1 MVEMVLGVVTVVVA
15 AAATIET
22 EMVVIIIEIIGMVVT
37 VIEMMEMLEV
47 AIITEML
54 QVVMMVG
61 MVVMRDRRIIMH
73 KFHRQLISMAN
84 LLVIITSPMRVLME
98 VTMGMIMLMGCS
110 LGDMKGDLNRIHRV
124 MVHHHL
130 LPTTVATMGH
140 HLVVV
145 MGAMVRGV
153 PLVVHIVIA
162 GAVGAAAE
170 ARRRPQ

>member
-15 AAATIET
+15 AATIET
-22 EMVVIIIEIIGMVVT
+22 EMVVIIIERIGMVVT
-37 VIEMMEMLEV
+37 VIEMTEMLEV

-54 QVVMMVG
+54 QVVMMVV

-84 LLVIITSPMRVLME
+84 PLVTIAFPMRVLME

-110 LGDMKGDLNRIHRV
+110 LGDMKGDLNLIHRV
-124 MVHHHL
+124 MVHHRL
-130 LPTTVATMGH
+130 LPTIVATMGH

-170 ARRRPQ
+170 PRRRPQ

>member
-15 AAATIET
+15 AATIET
-22 EMVVIIIEIIGMVVT
+22 EMVVIIIERIGMVVT
-37 VIEMMEMLEV
+37 VIEMTEMLEV

-54 QVVMMVG
+54 QVVM
-61 MVVMRDRRIIMH
+61 VVMRDRRIIMH
-73 KFHRQLISMAN
+73 KFHHQLISMAN
-84 LLVIITSPMRVLME
+84 PLVIIASPMRVLME

-110 LGDMKGDLNRIHRV
+110 LGDMKGDLNLIHRV
-124 MVHHHL
+124 MAHHRL
-130 LPTTVATMGH
+130 LPTIVATMGH

-170 ARRRPQ
+170 PRRRPQ